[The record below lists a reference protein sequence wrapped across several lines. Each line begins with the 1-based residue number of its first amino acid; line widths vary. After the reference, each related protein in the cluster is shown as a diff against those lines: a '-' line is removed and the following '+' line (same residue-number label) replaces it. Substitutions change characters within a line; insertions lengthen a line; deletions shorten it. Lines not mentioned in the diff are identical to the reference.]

1 MPRVR
6 PAPFGRASSLR
17 LLGEILQFLLLGL
30 RAAQAP
36 APLLCA
42 GWKRRLASRGA
53 LTCSSTAQRQRL
65 QGSSGCLICAATV
78 TAVAVTYKRGCSPCV
93 HCVHAWD
100 AAQSKSL
107 CPAASVQQPLS
118 WLREETQRHGNS
130 TASGEAKEAP
140 EGGALPLV
148 TKVPCLTKPPSSYM
162 KLSLSPSSDQLLC
175 LPACCTCL
183 PGTPHPN
190 PTCLHSLETL
200 TLRSRSLVPGL
211 TRTCLLIL
219 AKDSKFH
226 SKVKSELTYR
236 LHLCSCDVN
245 CCCP

>member
-1 MPRVR
+1 VVQLAYMCFSRLPLGQTEVPPPEVMTLEGWKSYIQRTKVLAQRTRAGCRRSPQMPRVR

-65 QGSSGCLICAATV
+65 QGSSGCVICAATV

-107 CPAASVQQPLS
+107 CPAASELAERGNAKACQLHCQWGSQRSSRGRGATSGDQGPMPNQTAFFLY
-118 WLREETQRHGNS
+118 ETFS
-130 TASGEAKEAP
+130 
-140 EGGALPLV
+140 V
-148 TKVPCLTKPPSSYM
+148 
-162 KLSLSPSSDQLLC
+162 SLL
-175 LPACCTCL
+175 
-183 PGTPHPN
+183 
-190 PTCLHSLETL
+190 
-200 TLRSRSLVPGL
+200 
-211 TRTCLLIL
+211 
-219 AKDSKFH
+219 
-226 SKVKSELTYR
+226 
-236 LHLCSCDVN
+236 
-245 CCCP
+245 